1 MLLFSLSFSF
11 LIFQM
16 ELMVNLLHNIFFSD
30 WVRQIKTLFKLKITI
45 QMPVLVIIRNF
56 LLTVISEMSA
66 LIMEQVNKNL
76 VNY

>member
-1 MLLFSLSFSF
+1 
-11 LIFQM
+11 
-16 ELMVNLLHNIFFSD
+16 
-30 WVRQIKTLFKLKITI
+30 
-45 QMPVLVIIRNF
+45 MPVLVIICNF